1 MVTHPVYIC
10 QGHPAGL
17 IPLEDIMKALLAQ
30 NKVEEETEP
39 IYVTEY
45 DEILKTVMRVCSWFV
60 AVDKTEPPKIDGT
73 ASEKSPTKYFTKAM
87 IEDEIISLELIKP
100 FTCGINWKVVKELKY
115 VLKCKETGR
124 MYEIQVWADPAF
136 VDAKTL
142 RGQAVT
148 DPKTGVQYLVGTS
161 KDST

>member
-1 MVTHPVYIC
+1 
-10 QGHPAGL
+10 
-17 IPLEDIMKALLAQ
+17 
-30 NKVEEETEP
+30 
-39 IYVTEY
+39 
-45 DEILKTVMRVCSWFV
+45 
-60 AVDKTEPPKIDGT
+60 
-73 ASEKSPTKYFTKAM
+73 M